1 MSINYESA
9 WKHLKLFVSDMEFHS
24 RPYKGN
30 GFKAVLL
37 KMEELEK
44 ALTTDESKDD
54 ATLPD
59 IKIGNYTF
67 ERSKLPKFTKED
79 FEAAKE
85 AYELSKPM
93 HDLYDYLDEQ
103 METASNEV
111 SLEVD
116 RLMFDTFKSIMGV
129 KTPFDVFVI
138 ATSPGYLYHLQD
150 VVRTVNKKLKSMG
163 ACDPST
169 IICPDGKIIYNP
181 LHDYQLGIPTKPLD
195 GGEELLTKIQKR
207 WEEVYNET

>member
-1 MSINYESA
+1 MTDYKCA
-9 WKHLKLFVSDMEFHS
+9 WEHLKHFISDQS
-24 RPYKGN
+24 
-30 GFKAVLL
+30 FKNSHNETIQIIQT

-44 ALTTDESKDD
+44 AC
-54 ATLPD
+54 
-59 IKIGNYTF
+59 IKIGDYTLD
-67 ERSKLPKFTKED
+67 KTNLPKLTKED
-79 FEAAKE
+79 FEVAKK

-93 HDLYDYLDEQ
+93 RDLYDYLDEQ

-116 RLMFDTFKSIMGV
+116 RLMFDTLKSIMGV

-181 LHDYQLGIPTKPLD
+181 LHDYQLGIPNKPLD